1 MAYETA
7 PIRGVQVHYGTRET
21 NQKFG
26 ADFGTKDGV
35 KQRSYTYDVL
45 DLPAADGNNLVLDFP
60 AYSKVVKVYTEV
72 IDPVTLGGDRT
83 GATVQ
88 AVVGSYDSGADALS
102 AVTRGGVA
110 YDVPA
115 APTLIGTESAE
126 LVISLAGTGGATG
139 TVTGGRLRTIVEFI
153 DEGA

>member
-1 MAYETA
+1 MGYETA
-7 PIRGVQVHYGTRET
+7 PIRGVEVHYGPRKT

-26 ADFGTKDGV
+26 SDFGTKDGV
-35 KQRSYTYDVL
+35 KQRSYTYDFD
-45 DLPAADGNNLVLDFP
+45 DLPAADDNHLTLDFP
-60 AYSKVVKVYTEV
+60 AYSKIVKVYTEV
-72 IDPVTLGGDRT
+72 IEPVTLGGDRT

-88 AVVGSYDSGADALS
+88 AEVGSYDSGAEALS

-115 APTLIGTESAE
+115 APTLIGTSSAE
-126 LVISLAGTGGATG
+126 LVISTAATGGSSGAI
-139 TVTGGRLRTIVEFI
+139 TGGKLRTIVEFI